1 MKNASYGTPFYLTIE
16 ERNALY
22 HFDFSF
28 RPSLARQRDIFVFQC
43 LIGCRISDLMALTKS
58 NVINGAIEYIPRK
71 TIEDRAKVIRVP
83 LNSIAKEIL
92 DKYDDNDEDKLF
104 PYISSQ
110 KYNDAIKE
118 MLSIAGINRLVT
130 ILDTVT
136 QEQKQ
141 VPICDVAS
149 SHMARRTFIGNLYK
163 KVKDPNLVG
172 SLSGHKEGSRAFSRY
187 REIDEEIK
195 IDLVKSI
202 E

>member
-1 MKNASYGTPFYLTIE
+1 
-16 ERNALY
+16 
-22 HFDFSF
+22 
-28 RPSLARQRDIFVFQC
+28 
-43 LIGCRISDLMALTKS
+43 MALTKS

-92 DKYDDNDEDKLF
+92 GKYDDNDEDKLF

>member
-1 MKNASYGTPFYLTIE
+1 
-16 ERNALY
+16 
-22 HFDFSF
+22 
-28 RPSLARQRDIFVFQC
+28 
-43 LIGCRISDLMALTKS
+43 MALTKS

-83 LNSIAKEIL
+83 LNSIAEEIL